1 MSSPAP
7 SPAIW
12 CFLVDENMTR
22 LLAPRLLAAGY
33 VAEDVRDVGLGSR
46 PHNEVWA
53 YAQAHDETLVT
64 KDKDFADIR
73 AYHTPHA
80 GIVIVDVPDAISVA
94 TFMQLILA
102 GLASLIGQSLASAVV
117 TIAPGRVRVRR

>member
-1 MSSPAP
+1 MSSPAR
-7 SPAIW
+7 SPATW
-12 CFLVDENMTR
+12 RFLVDENLTR
-22 LLAPRLLAAGY
+22 LLAPPLLAAGY

-46 PHNEVWA
+46 PDNEVWA

-73 AYHTPHA
+73 AYQTSHA